1 MTAKEQL
8 RNFSLPNR
16 KSMHTSTRFI
26 AVIGMMFLALGTT
39 VAQNYSYNQKELQKY
54 VSDELYEQ
62 DCKYDLS
69 GKWVGTE
76 IQYDE
81 TGTFIKVKF
90 DIVFDFVQDG
100 NKITGTS
107 YIKDKLHEDVGYMNI
122 RGYVIG
128 DKLHFEEYELTG
140 QKWETPNRV
149 WCFRTGELDL
159 TQIRRKMQLSG
170 DYDSYA
176 AYDYRPCRDYCHT
189 VVQKDVGDDTRP
201 EVADFKFSDMDE
213 DNPITVAPSP
223 FREQT
228 RLSYSLTK
236 PAKVQLDVFDLSGR
250 KVVELVNGTQTAGN
264 YSSTFEANGNP
275 AGSYLVRLFIND
287 KLYTKQVVLMR

>member
-1 MTAKEQL
+1 MKTFYRILTAIVFTAFGA
-8 RNFSLPNR
+8 NSF
-16 KSMHTSTRFI
+16 
-26 AVIGMMFLALGTT
+26 
-39 VAQNYSYNQKELQKY
+39 AQSYSENQEKLQKY
-54 VSDELYEQ
+54 ASDELYQ
-62 DCKYDLS
+62 VNADHDVS

-90 DIVFDFVQDG
+90 DIEFHFEQDG
-100 NKITGTS
+100 NKVTGTS
-107 YIKDKLHEDVGYMNI
+107 YIKDKLHNDIGYMNI

-128 DKLHFEEYELTG
+128 DKLHFEEYELTS
-140 QKWETPNRV
+140 QQWETPNRV

-159 TQIRRKMQLSG
+159 TQVRRKMQLSG

-189 VVQKDVGDDTRP
+189 VVFKNAEPDNADDAVTN
-201 EVADFKFSDMDE
+201 ENFDSD
-213 DNPITVAPSP
+213 NLIQVAPSP

-228 RLSYSLTK
+228 RLTYTLDK
-236 PAKVQLDVFDLSGR
+236 AANVQLDVFDLSGR
-250 KVVELVNGTQTAGN
+250 KVAGLAAGQQKKGQYTEVFEAGN
-264 YSSTFEANGNP
+264 NP
-275 AGSYLVRLFIND
+275 AGSYLVRLLVDD

>member
-1 MTAKEQL
+1 MRT
-8 RNFSLPNR
+8 F
-16 KSMHTSTRFI
+16 TRF
-26 AVIGMMFLALGTT
+26 AATFGLAFLALGT
-39 VAQNYSYNQKELQKY
+39 AFSQNYNQNQAQLQKY
-54 VSDELYEQ
+54 VSDELYEPE
-62 DCKYDLS
+62 CKHDVS

-90 DIVFDFVQDG
+90 DIVFDFVQEG
-100 NKITGTS
+100 NKVTGTS

-159 TQIRRKMQLSG
+159 TRLERKMQLSG

-189 VVQKDVGDDTRP
+189 VVQKAASDNSEP
-201 EVADFKFSDMDE
+201 EVADFKFNTTDE

-223 FREQT
+223 FRDQT
-228 RLSYSLTK
+228 TLSYTLTED
-236 PAKVQLDVFDLSGR
+236 AKVQLDVFDLSGR
-250 KVVELVNGTQTAGN
+250 KVVELTNGNQAAGN
-264 YSSTFEANGNP
+264 YRQVFEGAGNP
-275 AGSYLVRLFIND
+275 PGSYLVRLFIND
-287 KLYTKQVVLMR
+287 KLFTKQVVLMR

>member
-1 MTAKEQL
+1 MRTFTRFAGVLSLIIAVSASGFAQNHSQNQEQL
-8 RNFSLPNR
+8 
-16 KSMHTSTRFI
+16 K
-26 AVIGMMFLALGTT
+26 
-39 VAQNYSYNQKELQKY
+39 KY
-54 VSDELYEQ
+54 ESDELYQTDSEH
-62 DCKYDLS
+62 DVS

-81 TGTFIKVKF
+81 TGSFIKVKF

-100 NKITGTS
+100 NKVTGTS
-107 YIKDKLHEDVGYMNI
+107 YIKDKLHNDIGYMNI

-128 DKLHFEEYELTG
+128 DKLHFEEYELTS
-140 QKWETPNRV
+140 QQWETPNRV

-159 TQIRRKMQLSG
+159 TKIRRKMQLSG

-189 VVQKDVGDDTRP
+189 VVYKDYKEQPEETNHQFGDYD
-201 EVADFKFSDMDE
+201 ADNLIS
-213 DNPITVAPSP
+213 VAPSP
-223 FREQT
+223 FRDQT
-228 RLSYSLTK
+228 TLSYTLDK

-250 KVVELVNGTQTAGN
+250 KVVELVNGTQTKGK
-264 YSSTFEANGNP
+264 YSSVFEASGNP
-275 AGSYLVRLFIND
+275 AGSYLVRLFVDD

>member
-1 MTAKEQL
+1 MPS
-8 RNFSLPNR
+8 NFNAMS
-16 KSMHTSTRFI
+16 RFI
-26 AVIGMMFLALGTT
+26 LKLSVVALLVAMGAP
-39 VAQNYSYNQKELQKY
+39 VLAQNYADNQEKLRKY
-54 VSDELYEQ
+54 ESDELYEA
-62 DCKYDLS
+62 DAKHDVS

-107 YIKDKLHEDVGYMNI
+107 YIKDKLHQDVGYMNI

-128 DKLHFEEYELTG
+128 DKLHFEEYELTA
-140 QKWETPNRV
+140 QQWETPNRV

-159 TQIRRKMQLSG
+159 TQLRKKMQLSG

-189 VVQKDVGDDTRP
+189 VVQKD
-201 EVADFKFSDMDE
+201 ADGQQPTADLKFMPME
-213 DNPITVAPSP
+213 EENPIMVAPSP
-223 FREQT
+223 FRDQT
-228 RLSYSLTK
+228 TLSYTLDK
-236 PAKVQLDVFDLSGR
+236 DAKVQLDVFDLSGR
-250 KVVELVNGTQTAGN
+250 KVVELVNGQQAAGK
-264 YSSTFEANGNP
+264 YAQVFEAAGHP
-275 AGSYLVRLFIND
+275 VGSYLVRLFVND
-287 KLYTKQVVLMR
+287 KLFTRQVVIMR

>member
-1 MTAKEQL
+1 MLTVAATAFSQNYSQNQEQL
-8 RNFSLPNR
+8 R
-16 KSMHTSTRFI
+16 
-26 AVIGMMFLALGTT
+26 
-39 VAQNYSYNQKELQKY
+39 KY
-54 VSDELYEQ
+54 ESDELYDH

-100 NKITGTS
+100 NKVTGTS

-140 QKWETPNRV
+140 QQWETPNRV

-159 TQIRRKMQLSG
+159 TKIRRKMQLSG

-189 VVQKDVGDDTRP
+189 VVQKDAGEDDQP
-201 EVADFKFSDMDE
+201 EVADHKFSSFDE
-213 DNPITVAPSP
+213 DNLITVAPSP
-223 FREQT
+223 FRDQT
-228 RLSYSLTK
+228 TLSYTLTEN
-236 PAKVQLDVFDLSGR
+236 AKVQLDVFDLSGR
-250 KVVELVNGTQTAGN
+250 KVVEIINGNQVAGKYRQVFEAAGN
-264 YSSTFEANGNP
+264 P
-275 AGSYLVRLFIND
+275 PGSYLVRLFVND

>member
-1 MTAKEQL
+1 MRT
-8 RNFSLPNR
+8 F
-16 KSMHTSTRFI
+16 TRF
-26 AVIGMMFLALGTT
+26 VGTLSLMVT
-39 VAQNYSYNQKELQKY
+39 SAGIVSAQNYSQNQEQLKKY
-54 VSDELYEQ
+54 ESDELYESEAKH
-62 DCKYDLS
+62 DVS

-81 TGTFIKVKF
+81 TGSFIKVKF

-100 NKITGTS
+100 NKVTGTS
-107 YIKDKLHEDVGYMNI
+107 YIKDKLHEDIGYMNI

-159 TQIRRKMQLSG
+159 TQARRKMQLSG
-170 DYDSYA
+170 DYDAYA

-189 VVQKDVGDDTRP
+189 VVQKDAGNSEGP
-201 EVADFKFSDMDE
+201 EVAEYRFAEEE

-223 FREQT
+223 FRDQT
-228 RLSYSLTK
+228 TLSYTLDKT
-236 PAKVQLDVFDLSGR
+236 AKVQLDVFDLSGR
-250 KVVELVNGTQTAGN
+250 KVVELINGSQAEGK
-264 YSSTFEANGNP
+264 YSSVFEANGNP
-275 AGSYLVRLFIND
+275 PGSYLVRLFIDN

>member
-1 MTAKEQL
+1 MRTFTRFAALLSFMLGIGGTALSQNYAGNQEQL
-8 RNFSLPNR
+8 R
-16 KSMHTSTRFI
+16 
-26 AVIGMMFLALGTT
+26 
-39 VAQNYSYNQKELQKY
+39 KY
-54 VSDELYEQ
+54 ESDELYE
-62 DCKYDLS
+62 DKADHDVN

-100 NKITGTS
+100 NKVTGTS

-149 WCFRTGELDL
+149 WCFRTGVLDL
-159 TQIRRKMQLSG
+159 TKLRRQMQLSG
-170 DYDSYA
+170 DYDAYA

-189 VVQKDVGDDTRP
+189 VVQKAVGDERP
-201 EVADFKFSDMDE
+201 EVADHKFGLTDE
-213 DNPITVAPSP
+213 DNLISVAPSP
-223 FREQT
+223 FRDQT
-228 RLSYSLTK
+228 TLSYTLSD
-236 PAKVQLDVFDLSGR
+236 AANVQLDVFDLSGR
-250 KVVELVNGTQTAGN
+250 KVIELTKGTQTAGK
-264 YSSTFEANGNP
+264 YSSIFEANGNP
-275 AGSYLVRLFIND
+275 PGSYLVRLFVDD

>member
-1 MTAKEQL
+1 MTGFVRLLSVFGLAVL
-8 RNFSLPNR
+8 FSF
-16 KSMHTSTRFI
+16 S
-26 AVIGMMFLALGTT
+26 A
-39 VAQNYSYNQKELQKY
+39 VAQNHSQNQAELKKY
-54 VSDELYEQ
+54 ESDELYQSETKH
-62 DCKYDLS
+62 DVS

-100 NKITGTS
+100 NKVTGTS
-107 YIKDKLHEDVGYMNI
+107 YIKNKLAQDVGYMNI

-128 DKLHFEEYELTG
+128 DKLHFEEYELTS
-140 QKWETPNRV
+140 QQWETPNTV

-176 AYDYRPCRDYCHT
+176 AYDYRPCKDYCHT
-189 VVQKDVGDDTRP
+189 VVQKDANDDTRP
-201 EVADFKFSDMDE
+201 DETDFVPFSE
-213 DNPITVAPSP
+213 DNLITVAPSP

-228 RLSYSLTK
+228 TLSYTLDK
-236 PAKVQLDVFDLSGR
+236 AAKVQLDVFDLSGR
-250 KVVELVNGTQTAGN
+250 KVTELVNGNQAKGK
-264 YSSTFEANGNP
+264 YSAVFEANGNP
-275 AGSYLVRLFIND
+275 VGSYIVRLFVDD
-287 KLYTKQVVLMR
+287 KLYTKQIVLMR

>member
-1 MTAKEQL
+1 MI
-8 RNFSLPNR
+8 
-16 KSMHTSTRFI
+16 RFASQI
-26 AVIGMMFLALGTT
+26 LAFGVLVSFGSS
-39 VAQNYSYNQKELQKY
+39 VMAQNYSDNQQKLRKY
-54 VSDELYEQ
+54 ESDELYEA
-62 DCKYDLS
+62 DTKHDVS

-100 NKITGTS
+100 NKVTGTS

-128 DKLHFEEYELTG
+128 DKLHFEEYELTA

-189 VVQKDVGDDTRP
+189 VVQKDVDGQEPT
-201 EVADFKFSDMDE
+201 ADLKFIPMDE
-213 DNPITVAPSP
+213 DNLITVAPSP
-223 FREQT
+223 FRDQT
-228 RLSYSLTK
+228 TLSYTLDK
-236 PAKVQLDVFDLSGR
+236 NAKVQLDVFDLSGR
-250 KVVELVNGTQTAGN
+250 KVVELINGNQAAGKYSQVFEAAGN
-264 YSSTFEANGNP
+264 P
-275 AGSYLVRLFIND
+275 VGSYLVRLFVDD

>member
-1 MTAKEQL
+1 MRTFTRFVGVFALALLVSGVSFSQNFSQNQEQL
-8 RNFSLPNR
+8 
-16 KSMHTSTRFI
+16 K
-26 AVIGMMFLALGTT
+26 
-39 VAQNYSYNQKELQKY
+39 KY
-54 VSDELYEQ
+54 ESDELYESEAKH
-62 DCKYDLS
+62 DVS

-81 TGTFIKVKF
+81 TGSFIKVKF

-100 NKITGTS
+100 NKVTGTS
-107 YIKDKLHEDVGYMNI
+107 YIKDKLHEDIGYMNI

-159 TQIRRKMQLSG
+159 TQVRRKMQLSG

-189 VVQKDVGDDTRP
+189 VVSKDVNNEPD
-201 EVADFKFSDMDE
+201 VADYKFGNYDD

-223 FREQT
+223 FRDQT
-228 RLSYSLTK
+228 TLSYTLDK
-236 PAKVQLDVFDLSGR
+236 AAKVQLDVFDLSGR
-250 KVVELVNGTQTAGN
+250 KVVELVNGTKAKGKYSSVFEAAGN
-264 YSSTFEANGNP
+264 P
-275 AGSYLVRLFIND
+275 VGSYLVRLFVDD
-287 KLYTKQVVLMR
+287 KLYTKQVVFMR

>member
-1 MTAKEQL
+1 MVCGTAV
-8 RNFSLPNR
+8 S
-16 KSMHTSTRFI
+16 
-26 AVIGMMFLALGTT
+26 
-39 VAQNYSYNQKELQKY
+39 QNYSENQEQLKKY
-54 VSDELYEQ
+54 VSDELYEAES
-62 DCKYDLS
+62 KYDVS

-128 DKLHFEEYELTG
+128 DKLHFEEYELTS

-189 VVQKDVGDDTRP
+189 VVQKDATDDNRP
-201 EVADFKFSDMDE
+201 DVADYRLTPDD
-213 DNPITVAPSP
+213 DNLISIAPSP

-228 RLSYSLTK
+228 TLSYTLDK
-236 PAKVQLDVFDLSGR
+236 NEKVQLDVFDLSGR
-250 KVVELVNGTQTAGN
+250 KVVELVKGN
-264 YSSTFEANGNP
+264 QAKGKYSAIFEANGNP
-275 AGSYLVRLFIND
+275 AGSYLVRLVVGD
-287 KLYTKQVVLMR
+287 KLYTKQVVIMR